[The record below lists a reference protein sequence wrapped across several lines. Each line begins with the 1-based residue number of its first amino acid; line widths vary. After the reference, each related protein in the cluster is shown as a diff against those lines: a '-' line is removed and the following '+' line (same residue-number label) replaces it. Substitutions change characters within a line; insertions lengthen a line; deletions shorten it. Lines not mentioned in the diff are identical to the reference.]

1 MGLEVSDTATIQSRR
16 RGNIVS
22 GILAALLFTV
32 YLVRSALLRSVSGT
46 ETPGT
51 CMHPPRHVAVTVRK
65 NEKGGERERS
75 YIDGCGCHASGGC
88 GNIDP
93 PDAHLG
99 E

>member
-1 MGLEVSDTATIQSRR
+1 
-16 RGNIVS
+16 
-22 GILAALLFTV
+22 
-32 YLVRSALLRSVSGT
+32 
-46 ETPGT
+46 
-51 CMHPPRHVAVTVRK
+51 MHPPRHVVVTVRK
-65 NEKGGERERS
+65 NEKGGEKERS